1 MIQTLLIIA
10 IVILAC
16 VFLDKI
22 SERIG
27 VPMLLAFILLGMF
40 FGSDGV
46 VKIAFDNY
54 SVAED
59 LSSVALIFIMFYGG
73 FGTNWREA
81 KPIAGKA
88 VLLSTAGVLITA
100 CLT

>member
-59 LSSVALIFIMFYGG
+59 LCDNHA
-73 FGTNWREA
+73 
-81 KPIAGKA
+81 
-88 VLLSTAGVLITA
+88 
-100 CLT
+100 